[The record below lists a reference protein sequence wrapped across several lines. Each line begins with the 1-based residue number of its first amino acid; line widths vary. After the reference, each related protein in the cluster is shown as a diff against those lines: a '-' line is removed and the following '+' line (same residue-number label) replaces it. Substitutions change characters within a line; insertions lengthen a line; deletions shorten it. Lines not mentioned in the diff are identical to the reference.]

1 MKGSFFRSMTW
12 LHTWVGLL
20 VCWLLYLIF
29 FAGTLSFFRDEIT
42 LWNQPAIH
50 NVQAQTQRI
59 EAQKQ
64 QIITGFDYLANHGA
78 NSSSWRI
85 TLPEPRIPYLI
96 YGYAKPKEPGQRR
109 SQFKNTQLN
118 PNTMKELE
126 PFVDT
131 KGGNFFYRLHYDL
144 HYMDAITARWIVCFA
159 SFFMLIAIIS
169 GVVIHK
175 RIFKDMFSFRR
186 NKGSRTWLDAHN
198 LSSVLALPFHLMIT
212 YTGMITLIFMLF
224 PYPAQ
229 TSYDNGMRGF
239 FNDVTPRNTMTDK
252 AQGESSM
259 VPIQSILDQVYTKWP
274 HADITRVQVNQPNMA
289 ASTITVLVSAGKT
302 LRDQAPR
309 LIFSGATGQMVAKT
323 DDELTSS
330 KALYESLN
338 SMHTGRLATWLLR
351 WLYVLGGIAGCV
363 MIGSGCIM
371 WAKRIRERTKNNVKP
386 SFGLKLV
393 EGLNLATIMGLP
405 LATCAFFIA
414 NRLLSPTTAERADKE
429 ILAFFLTW
437 LAVAILALI
446 KRDTLQ
452 WRVMAAI
459 NAVACLSV
467 PVINALTTNGSIV
480 SYLMH
485 KQWALFTFDALFL
498 LFSIL
503 FFIQTEKLRTAKN
516 NSKIISPS
524 QSNNLKRQKP

>member
-1 MKGSFFRSMTW
+1 MKDSFFRSMTW

-29 FAGTLSFFRDEIT
+29 FAGTLSFFRDEIS

-50 NVQAQTQRI
+50 NVQAQANRI

-64 QIITGFDYLANHGA
+64 QIITGFDYLAKKGA
-78 NSSSWRI
+78 SSPSWRI

-109 SQFKNTQLN
+109 SKFKNTQLN
-118 PNTMKELE
+118 PNTMQKIA
-126 PFVDT
+126 PFIDT
-131 KGGNFFYRLHYDL
+131 KGGNFFYRLHFDL
-144 HYMDAITARWIVCFA
+144 HYLDAITARWIVCFA
-159 SFFMLIAIIS
+159 SLFMLIAIIS

-212 YTGMITLIFMLF
+212 YTGIITLIFMLF
-224 PYPAQ
+224 PYPAIS
-229 TSYDNGMRGF
+229 TYDNGMPDF
-239 FNDVTPRNTMTDK
+239 FNDVTPRNTLTDK
-252 AQGESSM
+252 AKGESAM
-259 VPIQSILDQVYTKWP
+259 VPMQRILDQIYTKWP
-274 HADITRVQVNQPNMA
+274 DADIRRVQVSKPNTA
-289 ASTITVLVSAGKT
+289 ASTISVLVSSGKA
-302 LRDQAPR
+302 LRDQSPR
-309 LIFSGATGQMVAKT
+309 LIFSGATGEMVAKT
-323 DDELTSS
+323 DDNLTAS

-338 SMHTGRLATWLLR
+338 SMHTGRLANSLLR

-363 MIGSGCIM
+363 MINSGCIL
-371 WAKRIRERTKNNVKP
+371 WAKRIRERTKNNPKP
-386 SFGLKLV
+386 SYGLKLI
-393 EGLNLATIMGLP
+393 EGLNLSTIMGLP
-405 LATCAFFIA
+405 LATCAFFLA
-414 NRLLSPTTAERADKE
+414 NRLLSPQLPARSDKE

-437 LAVAILALI
+437 LAVAFIALL
-446 KRDTLQ
+446 KRNTLQ
-452 WRVMAAI
+452 WRIMAGI
-459 NAVACLSV
+459 NGLACLSV
-467 PVINALTTNGSIV
+467 PLVNALTTNGNIV

-503 FFIQTEKLRTAKN
+503 FFVQTEKLCTDKQATK
-516 NSKIISPS
+516 SIK
-524 QSNNLKRQKP
+524 QKAPNKQKEQNI